1 MRAYSPQ
8 TPCVL
13 LNKLNHQKIVLDLI
27 QKFDKKADTVSLH
40 PQSKKP
46 ALHKR
51 VQTFDFNDI
60 LLSSLVPHIQHI

>member
-27 QKFDKKADTVSLH
+27 QKFNKKADTVLLYF
-40 PQSKKP
+40 QSKKS

-51 VQTFDFNDI
+51 VQTFHF
-60 LLSSLVPHIQHI
+60 